1 MLFLTNINLNKNE
14 LQNAVIQNLVADPQ
28 NGKPGQIYYNSQA
41 KTLKQFDGTTW
52 NVVGKELTP
61 ATYAALGGVIV
72 DQDTLTVDS
81 TGKVAVKVPTDNN
94 FSNTLKNK
102 LDGIEAGAEVNVIEG
117 ISVNGTELTPDANKV
132 VDIDLSDYG
141 TVKSIRIQATSP
153 VQSSVNTAQT
163 ESLNT
168 TISLADNYGDTK
180 NPYASKTA
188 NYVLAAPN
196 GSNGVPTFRKLVAA
210 DVPDLSSTYLSKSG
224 GTMSGAIAMGSNEIT
239 GLATPSNDADAAT
252 KKYVDDAI
260 NGLPEPMVFKGT
272 LGTGGTITTLP
283 TAAVENVGWTYKVI
297 TEGTYAGQPA
307 KLGDLFICRENS
319 GRVVLEDG
327 YEWTLIPSGDEPSGT
342 VTNVATGTGLTGG
355 PVTSSGTISIDT
367 TYFNSN
373 YKTKQT
379 AVSDPAAGTTGA
391 AEFISSI
398 SQDANGVIT
407 ATKEPVTFPDY
418 SNTYQAKG
426 DYKTTQTAVDDPAVS
441 GNASALEFISNITQN
456 TNGVITPTKKK
467 VNADSTPTEN
477 STNLVTSGGVY
488 AAIQQVSGGATTKK
502 TIKNSALTASGGAWT
517 WSISASAALGTPD
530 ITVNVYDCATGAMVV
545 PEVVIN
551 QTTGA
556 ITITINDT
564 NGTGTLA
571 ANTYKAVIV
580 G

>member
-72 DQDTLTVDS
+72 DQDTLTVDG
-81 TGKVAVKVPTDNN
+81 TGKIVVKVPTDNN

-102 LDGIEAGAEVNVIEG
+102 LDGIEAGAQVNIIEG
-117 ISVNGTELTPDANKV
+117 VSVDGVELTPDANKV
-132 VDIDLSDYG
+132 VDIDLSGLD
-141 TVKSIRIQATSP
+141 
-153 VQSSVNTAQT
+153 
-163 ESLNT
+163 
-168 TISLADNYGDTK
+168 
-180 NPYASKTA
+180 SK
-188 NYVLAAPN
+188 
-196 GSNGVPTFRKLVAA
+196 
-210 DVPDLSSTYLSKSG
+210 YLTLTG
-224 GTMSGAIAMGSNEIT
+224 GTMSGSITMGSNSIT
-239 GLATPSNDADAAT
+239 GLAAPSNNTDAAT

-260 NGLPEPMVFKGT
+260 TALPEPMVFKGT
-272 LGTGGTITTLP
+272 LGTGGTITSLP
-283 TAAVENVGWTYKVI
+283 TAAAANEGYTYKVI
-297 TEGTYAGQPA
+297 TAGTYASQAA
-307 KLGDLFICRENS
+307 KVGDLFICRNVS
-319 GRVVLEDG
+319 SST
-327 YEWTLIPSGDEPSGT
+327 YEWTYVPSGDEPDGT

-355 PVTSSGTISIDT
+355 PITSSGTISIDT
-367 TYFNSN
+367 TYFNAN
-373 YKTKQT
+373 YKTIQT
-379 AVSDPAAGTTGA
+379 AVA
-391 AEFISSI
+391 
-398 SQDANGVIT
+398 
-407 ATKEPVTFPDY
+407 
-418 SNTYQAKG
+418 
-426 DYKTTQTAVDDPAVS
+426 DPAVS

-456 TNGVITPTKKK
+456 TKGVITPTKKK

-488 AAIQQVSGGATTKK
+488 AAIQQVSGGATVKK
-502 TIKNSALTASGGAWT
+502 TIKNSALTASGGAFA

-530 ITVNVYDCATGAMVV
+530 ITVNVYDCSTGAMVV
-545 PEVVIN
+545 PEIIIN

-564 NGTGTLA
+564 AGAGTLT